1 MTGHKKIIIVGGGL
15 AGLTSSILLQKA
27 GFEITVF
34 EKKRYPFHRVCGE
47 YISNE
52 ALPFLQSLN
61 IPLSNLGPSKINRL
75 QVTTEGGRELFADLA
90 MGGFGLSRY
99 KLDDLLFQHAE
110 KLGVTFLFEKVIDIK
125 FQNSEFEITAEN
137 GVHYSTIAIAAHGKR
152 SNLDQKLKRSFFYNR
167 SPYLAVKYHI
177 KTDLPDNL
185 IRLDNFSGGYSG
197 VCKIEDQ
204 KFNLCYLS
212 ATSNLKK
219 YNGIPEMEEQ
229 VLHKNP
235 FLKHLFKN
243 SEFLSE
249 KPDVINEISFEPKSL
264 IENQLLFCGDSAG
277 MITPLC
283 GNGMAI
289 AFHSAKILS
298 ECIIRFGSEHNFDR
312 QALEQEYKS
321 RWSKEFVLRLRSGRI
336 IQRLFGS
343 PFLAEIAV
351 SAMNTFPTLNQI
363 IVKKTHGKAF

>member
-1 MTGHKKIIIVGGGL
+1 MTGHKKIIIIGGGL
-15 AGLTSSILLQKA
+15 AGLTSAILLQKG
-27 GFEITVF
+27 GFEVTVF

-61 IPLSNLGPSKINRL
+61 IPLSDLEPAQINRL
-75 QVTTEGGRELFADLA
+75 SVTTERGRQLFANLP

-99 KLDDLLFQHAE
+99 HLDNLLFEHAE
-110 KLGVTFLFEKVIDIK
+110 KLGVTFLFEKVIDILFK
-125 FQNSEFEITAEN
+125 DEFFEISAES
-137 GVHYSTIAIAAHGKR
+137 GIHYSPIAIASHGKR
-152 SNLDQKLKRSFFYNR
+152 SNIDQKLKRSFFYHR

-177 KTDLPDNL
+177 RTDLPDNL

-197 VCKIEDQ
+197 ICKIEDQ

-212 ATSNLKK
+212 KTHNLKK
-219 YNGIPEMEEQ
+219 YHGIPEMEEQ
-229 VLHKNP
+229 VLYRNP
-235 FLKHLFKN
+235 FLKDLFKN
-243 SEFLSE
+243 SEFIYE
-249 KPDVINEISFEPKSL
+249 KPEVINEISFEPKTL
-264 IENQLLFCGDSAG
+264 IEDHLLFCGDSAG

-298 ECIIRFGSEHNFDR
+298 ECIIKSIGDHNFNR
-312 QALEQEYKS
+312 EALKQDYKN
-321 RWSKEFVLRLRSGRI
+321 RWTNEFALRLKSGRV
-336 IQRLFGS
+336 IQRLFGN
-343 PFLAEIAV
+343 PFLSEITIA
-351 SAMNTFPTLNQI
+351 ALKNLPALNQI